1 MTKLSFS
8 HWTDPLCIW
17 AYVAQ
22 DQLDQLLAEQGPR
35 LAVDSRI
42 VPVFGSVPWRFTHG
56 PWASGGVEGR
66 VRATAEIAA
75 AHGHPEVDGS
85 CWRGECPSSSWAP
98 GAAIKSVRLLE
109 RAGAAEPGSTAR
121 YQHALRR
128 RFFADGQNIARR
140 SVQLEAAEVLGIA
153 RAGIE
158 QHLDDGSALAA
169 LWEDHQEKER
179 LKLQGSPTYVFD
191 NGRAMLYGNFPYGVL
206 HATVEELLRGLGP
219 EGSAC

>member
-22 DQLDQLLAEQGPR
+22 DQLDQLLRELGPR
-35 LAVDSRI
+35 LEIDARI
-42 VPVFGSVPWRFTHG
+42 VPIFGSIPWRFAHG
-56 PWASGGVEGR
+56 PWASAGVEGR

-85 CWRGECPSSSWAP
+85 CWRGDCPSSSWAP
-98 GAAIKSVRLLE
+98 GAAIKAVRALE
-109 RAGAAEPGSTAR
+109 LAGGAAPGSTGS
-121 YQHALRR
+121 YQRALRS
-128 RFFADGQNIARR
+128 RFFVDGQNIARR
-140 SVQLEAAEVLGIA
+140 SVQLEAAEALDLA
-153 RAGIE
+153 RADIE
-158 QHLDDGSALAA
+158 QRLDDGSALAA

-191 NGRAMLYGNFPYGVL
+191 HGRAMLYGNFPYGVL